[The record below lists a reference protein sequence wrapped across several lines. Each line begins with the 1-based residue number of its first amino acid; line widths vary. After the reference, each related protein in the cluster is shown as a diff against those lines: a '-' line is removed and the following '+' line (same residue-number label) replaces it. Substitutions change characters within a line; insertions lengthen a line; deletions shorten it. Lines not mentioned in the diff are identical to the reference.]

1 MPAEMRRVFLGFPI
15 LLMLFSCSSDK
26 ALTGSGGA
34 GSNGLSER
42 DRMEVTSLFFD
53 AQRQK
58 QLGNLYNARKILEQI
73 LQKDPEN
80 DAALYD
86 IARISAGQNEY
97 AEALGFAERAT
108 AKDPENVWYQK
119 LLADLYLS
127 NGRIKDAEST
137 YERIIE
143 TDPTNLFHYHDLSML
158 RYQSGDIEGAIKALK
173 ALEDE
178 LGYSE
183 EVFQQKQ
190 MFYIESGQTTKAR
203 TELEEALEVN
213 PMDPVLLRMMADM
226 YEAEGNEEKA
236 LEYYER
242 ILSFDPENG
251 MVHLSLY
258 EYYMKKNELDKATES
273 ILLGF
278 QDELIPLDSKMGIM
292 ISFYESSERDSSL
305 RQQALLLCDK
315 LVEVYP
321 DEAKSHS
328 MLGDFLIREGRYE
341 EARGAFLNAVDLDP
355 SKSVIWT
362 QILALDS
369 QLEDYQALQDDSQEA
384 LELFPA
390 SPDYYLLNGIAK
402 NQLGDHQGAIRILKS
417 GKSLVIDN
425 DALLSDFYSN
435 LGDAYNSEREYSES
449 DKAFEKALEIQPDN
463 IYVLNNYAYYL
474 ALRGE
479 RLERAV
485 ELAEKVNRL
494 APGSDSFEDTYAWAL
509 YKNGDFKEAKKWIE
523 KAMEHGGS
531 QSGTVIEHYG
541 DILYRNGKEKE
552 ALEQWQRAAMF
563 EDISEFLQQKIKEGR
578 LIE

>member
-1 MPAEMRRVFLGFPI
+1 MI
-15 LLMLFSCSSDK
+15 LVGCSSDK
-26 ALTGSGGA
+26 ALTSSKA
-34 GSNGLSER
+34 GDSNGLSER

-73 LQKDPEN
+73 LQKDPQS

-97 AEALGFAERAT
+97 SEALTYAERAA
-108 AKDPENVWYQK
+108 AKDPDNVWYQK

-127 NGRIKDAEST
+127 NGRIKDAENT
-137 YERIIE
+137 YERIIQ
-143 TDPTNLFHYHDLSML
+143 TDPSNLFHYHDLSTL
-158 RYQSGDIEGAIKALK
+158 RYQSGDIEGAIR
-173 ALEDE
+173 ALEALEEE

-190 MFYIESGQTTKAR
+190 MFYIESGQTAKAK
-203 TELEEALEVN
+203 TELEEALKDN
-213 PMDPVLLRMMADM
+213 PMDPVLLGMMADM

-258 EYYMKKNELDKATES
+258 EYYMRKNELDKATES

-321 DEAKSHS
+321 EEAKSHS

-341 EARGAFLNAVDLDP
+341 EAREAFLNAVDLDP

-369 QLEDYQALQDDSQEA
+369 QLEDYQALKDDSQEA

-402 NQLGDHQGAIRILKS
+402 NQLGDHEGAIRILKS

-435 LGDAYNSEREYSES
+435 LGDAHNSQEEFPES
-449 DKAFEKALEIQPDN
+449 DKAFERALEIQPDN

-479 RLERAV
+479 RLDRAA

-494 APGSDSFEDTYAWAL
+494 APGSASFEDTYAWVL
-509 YKNGDFKEAKKWIE
+509 YKKGDFKEAKKWIE

-552 ALEQWQRAAMF
+552 ALEQWQRATMF
-563 EDISEFLQQKIKEGR
+563 EDISELLQQKIQEGR